1 MCHLVKGAKNIPRI
15 KSAKKR
21 VLITKIKNEKGEIIT
36 FRKRIANVLGE
47 FHKKFFDGNEHE
59 ESEQEIGENENES
72 SIDVHDNNINE
83 MTTESEQKTS
93 KHATMRR
100 EKW

>member
-1 MCHLVKGAKNIPRI
+1 M
-15 KSAKKR
+15 
-21 VLITKIKNEKGEIIT
+21 LITKIKNEKGKIIT
-36 FRKRIANVLGE
+36 FRKRIANVPGE
-47 FHKKFFDGNEHE
+47 FHKKLNDGSEQE
-59 ESEQEIGENENES
+59 ESEQEIGESEN
-72 SIDVHDNNINE
+72 DVHDNNINE